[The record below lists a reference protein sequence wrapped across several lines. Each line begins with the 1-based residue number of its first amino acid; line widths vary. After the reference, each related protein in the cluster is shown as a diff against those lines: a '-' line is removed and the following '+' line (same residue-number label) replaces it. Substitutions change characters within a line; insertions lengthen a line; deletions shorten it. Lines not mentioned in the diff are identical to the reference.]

1 MSIYAK
7 TVFGDTTQS
16 NPQFGKE
23 QVKNNAGGYVY
34 KLDDWKVLD
43 RFLILGCENN
53 TYYSKASELTIKNAQ
68 NVLDLIKK
76 DGHRVVDKV
85 VEISDAG
92 RAAKNN
98 TAIFVLAMVA
108 SFGNNMTKSYALSKL
123 DKVARTATHLFQ
135 FVDDTNKMR
144 GWGRGLRRA
153 VGKWYTEKD
162 TNSLIYQL
170 IKYKNREGWTHKDV
184 IAMAHP
190 KPETHAHEYI
200 FKTLFKG
207 FNAAEYLEQ
216 YVNMTDMD
224 RYIIGANFSAIVEND
239 VDLAIDMIKK
249 YNFPREV
256 VPTSML
262 NNAKIWDALLS
273 MGMPM
278 TAMIRNLGKMSSVG
292 LLTPMSAATKLVCDT
307 LSNAEIIRKAR
318 IHPVNVLAAKV
329 VYEAGHGYKGSNSWN
344 VLPTI
349 SAALENAFYLAF
361 KNVEPTGLRHFIGL
375 DVSGS
380 MTCPGVAGYEF
391 LTPEMV
397 NAAMVMS
404 LMRSESQYHVMGF
417 GSQGYSQGYRNS
429 AEGVFDVGINA
440 KMALSSVL
448 SKISNINGGGT
459 DCALPMVYALKHKI
473 PVDVFSVWTDNE
485 TWAGNIHPDQALRKY
500 RDAMGIDAKLVV
512 CASTAT
518 QFTIADPK
526 DPGMLDICGFDSAV
540 PQVIREFSLGNL

>member
-108 SFGNNMTKSYALSKL
+108 SFGDNSAKSYALSKL

-135 FVDDTNKMR
+135 FVEDANKMR

-162 TNSLIYQL
+162 ASSLIYQL

-184 IAMAHP
+184 LAMAHP
-190 KPETHAHEYI
+190 KPGTKEHEYI

-207 FNAAEYLEQ
+207 FNEAEVIKP
-216 YVNMTDMD
+216 YVLWKDMD
-224 RYIIGANFSAIVEND
+224 RYVIGSNFASIVGTD
-239 VDLAIDMIKK
+239 VDMAVDLIKR

-262 NNAKIWDALLS
+262 NEVKVWDTLLN

-292 LLTPMSAATKLVCDT
+292 LLAPLSSATKVVCDA
-307 LSNAEIIRKAR
+307 LRNPEVIRKAR
-318 IHPVNVLAAKV
+318 IHPVNVLAARE
-329 VYEAGHGYKGSNSWN
+329 VYRQGRGVRGSNSWT
-344 VLPTI
+344 VVPAI
-349 SAALENAFYLAF
+349 VSALEDAFYLAF
-361 KNVEPTGLRHFIGL
+361 KNVEATGKRHFIGL

-380 MTCPGVAGYEF
+380 MTWTGGIAGYEF
-391 LTPEMV
+391 LTPAMV
-397 NAAMVMS
+397 NAGMIMP
-404 LMRSESQYHVMGF
+404 LIRTESQYHVVGF
-417 GSQGYSQGYRNS
+417 QSSGYQNS
-429 AEGVFDVGINA
+429 GIMDLGLND
-440 KMALSSVL
+440 KMDLSSVL
-448 SKISNINGGGT
+448 DTISNINGGGT
-459 DCALPMVYALKHKI
+459 DCSLPMVYALKNKI

-485 TWAGNIHPDQALRKY
+485 TWAGKIHADQALRNY
-500 RDAMGIDAKLVV
+500 RQAMGIDAKLVV

-518 QFTIADPK
+518 DFTIADPK
-526 DPGMLDICGFDSAV
+526 DPGMLDVCGFDSAV
-540 PQVIREFSLGNL
+540 PQIIREFSLGNL